1 MAKKDFNALNKQ
13 IAELRKVGP
22 AAAGTLLLCSG
33 LIAAAS
39 QQLAP
44 LAAQRKEMDGSL
56 YVQAPLAAVVRV

>member
-39 QQLAP
+39 QQLEP
-44 LAAQRKEMDGSL
+44 LDAQRKEMGGSL
-56 YVQAPLAAVVRV
+56 YAQAPLAAVVRV